1 LTTERGLI
9 HAVRIKTKRVKKG
22 PARHQRIV
30 TTGSI
35 GISRW
40 RREDWLILRAAKQM
54 GVKQRDESDGSEITA
69 LPSREV
75 CRISVNSNHR
85 GWYFQH
91 DTTVYLPDK
100 FTKQIKHRCTT
111 SNYNQ
116 LTHTSL
122 IEFSL
127 NKKIAE
133 LILNYI
139 IDIINL
145 FRQ

>member
-1 LTTERGLI
+1 
-9 HAVRIKTKRVKKG
+9 
-22 PARHQRIV
+22 
-30 TTGSI
+30 
-35 GISRW
+35 
-40 RREDWLILRAAKQM
+40 M

-100 FTKQIKHRCTT
+100 FTERIKHKCTT

-133 LILNYI
+133 LILSYVI
-139 IDIINL
+139 GIINL